1 MMLLL
6 EWLDGA
12 ERKCAVAMGN
22 CEYVGYVLDE
32 LTATGHV
39 VKVVGISEGSA
50 QAGKDTEARQR
61 GRAWVAKTL

>member
-1 MMLLL
+1 MLLL

-12 ERKCAVAMGN
+12 ERKCAVAMGH

-39 VKVVGISEGSA
+39 VTVYGISEASA
-50 QAGKDTEARQR
+50 QASMGSEARKR